1 MQMVIRKDVVS
12 KCRLISLPNQ
22 IEDIRAGSI
31 KEESIQYIRDN
42 TANN

>member
-12 KCRLISLPNQ
+12 KCRLISLPNNQ

-31 KEESIQYIRDN
+31 KEESI
-42 TANN
+42 